1 MIEKNLFEIEKK
13 IKYLYARNMQNDMM
27 KPYNTTPEKH
37 KSSCKQIGGHPLFL
51 DRMEKL
57 QKNIASPEIIL

>member
-1 MIEKNLFEIEKK
+1 
-13 IKYLYARNMQNDMM
+13 MQNDMM
-27 KPYNTTPEKH
+27 KPYNTTPENH